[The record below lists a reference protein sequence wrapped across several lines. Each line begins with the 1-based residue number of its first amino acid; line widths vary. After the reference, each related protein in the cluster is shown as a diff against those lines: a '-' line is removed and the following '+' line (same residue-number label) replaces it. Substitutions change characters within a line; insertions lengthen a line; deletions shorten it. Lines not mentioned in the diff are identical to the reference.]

1 VFCAGLKRELR
12 EIHIIITCETQYS
25 HFQCTDMS
33 KRRYY
38 YQSVVVVAEVV
49 DLYSASRS
57 ASNALIV
64 PLRRKKKSFQRRFE
78 AVGTPSVRFFI
89 RLQFMF
95 TPTG

>member
-1 VFCAGLKRELR
+1 
-12 EIHIIITCETQYS
+12 
-25 HFQCTDMS
+25 MS

-64 PLRRKKKSFQRRFE
+64 PLRRG
-78 AVGTPSVRFFI
+78 ANGTP
-89 RLQFMF
+89 
-95 TPTG
+95 